1 MANKAISLEQMSRIW
16 GKVKNYVAASIS
28 GLYTKPSGG
37 IPKSDLSTD
46 VQTSLGKADTALQT
60 FTESDPTVPSWAKQS
75 SKPTYTAQEV
85 GALPSSTPI
94 PTKTSDLT
102 NDSGFLTQHQSL
114 KTIGGNA
121 ITGSGNIPWPT
132 YTANDTG
139 ALPNTTTLAD
149 LPDDS
154 THRTVS
160 DAEKTTWN
168 GKQDAINDLAD
179 IRSGAALGA
188 TALQEHQELKTI
200 NNQSLLGSGNITIDT
215 GSVYQIRVSLINP
228 IFKEALYR
236 GAICFKYSDTEW
248 LPSSRELGYNTDKE
262 LTTLDFDPFGQ
273 IFYYGSST
281 TIPVGTS
288 VNAAYLYQQYGF
300 DFRYAF
306 NAGSTLTPYKAVYV
320 KCEPLVDGSNNRT
333 GRVRLASQPIVQ
345 DLPTTADGF
354 VYIYLGQAT
363 SERNIFILLNHP
375 VYEYRNGGIKL
386 WIGD

>member
-1 MANKAISLEQMSRIW
+1 MAALIGQPTQMLTKFVYKTMAEEHKAFDKARMSRFW
-16 GKVKNYVAASIS
+16 GKVKNYVANAIS

-37 IPKSDLSTD
+37 IPKSDLSSE
-46 VQTSLGKADTALQT
+46 VQTSLGKADTALQ
-60 FTESDPTVPSWAKQS
+60 SHQDISGKQD
-75 SKPTYTAQEV
+75 V
-85 GALPSSTPI
+85 I
-94 PTKTSDLT
+94 SDLAT
-102 NDSGFLTQHQSL
+102 IRSGAALGATAIQQHQDIS
-114 KTIGGNA
+114 
-121 ITGSGNIPWPT
+121 
-132 YTANDTG
+132 
-139 ALPNTTTLAD
+139 
-149 LPDDS
+149 
-154 THRTVS
+154 
-160 DAEKTTWN
+160 

-188 TALQEHQELKTI
+188 TALQEHQPLKTL
-200 NNQSLLGSGNITIDT
+200 NGTSLVGSGNISIDT
-215 GSVYQIRVSLINP
+215 SSAYRIRVSMMNP
-228 IFKEALYR
+228 IFKETLYR
-236 GAICFKYSDTEW
+236 GAICFRYSETEW
-248 LPSSRELGYNTDKE
+248 LPSARESGTGTDKE

-273 IFYYGSST
+273 IFYYGSNT

-306 NAGSTLTPYKAVYV
+306 NAGNTLTPYKAVYV

-363 SERNIFILLNHP
+363 SERSIFILLNHP